1 MSPTFRFIQAL
12 VGTSTTLTLD
22 SPREHRPL
30 AWQALHADPQII
42 IAKHRNGQT
51 CDIDMLF
58 KGDQIRFIE
67 MSEALDVRAQEMG
80 TVTFDSAM
88 NNEFE

>member
-1 MSPTFRFIQAL
+1 MVIFI
-12 VGTSTTLTLD
+12 
-22 SPREHRPL
+22 HRPDFIGL
-30 AWQALHADPQII
+30 SENPEDKEKTQII